1 METENLSIYHLWNSH
16 RPQIPLPMGTRFKII
31 HSGSHVLAMTLAA
44 NTLPIRRRYHFN
56 LKGFS
61 LWVLTT
67 SERRCALL
75 RTERAPPPIG
85 SLWNLSSSQ
94 TLPHLAAIRLGIW
107 LLWQSWSSSKELVEK
122 YLWTL
127 NSFAKP
133 APAYRS
139 ARTPVVVQAPFQN
152 NQPWACLLELIPTSA
167 KAHLSGKASNGNV
180 KLPFMDNW
188 PQALGEILQVLI
200 TLTVQNVCLIFGG
213 RASWAPVT
221 CKWLLMHFL
230 RQKKLESPCH

>member
-1 METENLSIYHLWNSH
+1 MCAPENGKGTATNRFALKPFIQPNSS
-16 RPQIPLPMGTRFKII
+16 TSCC
-31 HSGSHVLAMTLAA
+31 HSLGNLASVTKL
-44 NTLPIRRRYHFN
+44 
-56 LKGFS
+56 
-61 LWVLTT
+61 
-67 SERRCALL
+67 
-75 RTERAPPPIG
+75 
-85 SLWNLSSSQ
+85 
-94 TLPHLAAIRLGIW
+94 
-107 LLWQSWSSSKELVEK
+107 SSSKELVEK